1 MILIDDH
8 SATDPDQ
15 LAEAH
20 YTFLT
25 LRNKARPG
33 QALGDFKAKSLVGRI
48 KAQKEI
54 SVAANEQQQIEFWD
68 YLLDNNEAK
77 LKELIVSRPWR
88 LKELIQEI
96 DQQFTNAIFSV
107 NNGFTDASLTPF
119 GGMVAEA
126 FAYQAMYRNKDQCV
140 TVFEQLRLRVCP
152 YCNITPVE
160 CLTYIPRLSDELKR
174 RALLQLDH
182 FYPQSRHP
190 YLALS
195 FFNLIPG
202 CPYCN
207 GPMKSEKDFDIDTHF
222 NPYDKR
228 LDDHFL
234 FEVNSTTADRPDLLE
249 FEHINRHD
257 STFADH
263 ALVDFQV
270 TSRYNQRY
278 KEVIYDM
285 MNCIR
290 FNGPEVGLSHLMQ
303 MPDVFTTPL
312 AAHDSLLKGMG
323 VPRTR
328 QEINNYPLG
337 KLKRDICMQMDMLA
351 P

>member
-8 SATDPDQ
+8 TSTDLEQ
-15 LAEAH
+15 LAENH
-20 YTFLT
+20 YTLLT
-25 LRNKARPG
+25 LRNNPRAG
-33 QALGDFKAKSLVGRI
+33 QVLGDFKAKSLVGRI
-48 KAQKEI
+48 KAKKAV
-54 SVAANEQQQIEFWD
+54 SVAANEQQQVDFWD
-68 YLLDNNEAK
+68 FLLDNNEAK
-77 LKELIVSRPWR
+77 LKELIISRPSR
-88 LKELIQEI
+88 LKQLIQEI
-96 DQQFTNAIFSV
+96 DQQFTNAMFSV
-107 NNGFTDASLTPF
+107 NNSFTDASLTPF
-119 GGMVAEA
+119 GTIVAEA
-126 FAYQAMYRNKDQCV
+126 FAYQAMYRNKDLCV

-160 CLTYIPRLSDELKR
+160 CLTYTPRLSNELKR
-174 RALLQLDH
+174 TALHQLDH

-207 GPMKSEKDFDIDTHF
+207 GHLKSQMDFDIDTHF

-234 FEVNSTTADRPDLLE
+234 FEVNSTNADSPDLLE
-249 FEHINRHD
+249 FQHISRQG
-257 STFADH
+257 STFLDY
-263 ALVDFQV
+263 ALVDLEV
-270 TSRYNQRY
+270 TSRYNQWY
-278 KEVIYDM
+278 KNLIYDM

-290 FNGPEVGLSHLMQ
+290 FNGPDVGLSHMMQ

-323 VPRTR
+323 VPRNR
-328 QEINNYPLG
+328 NEINNYPLG
-337 KLKRDICMQMDMLA
+337 KLKRDICLQMDMLV